1 MQNFAGLMEKK
12 LLPQELNFEQQL
24 FRYNK
29 LLKKNCK
36 SEKKGY
42 LVLEN
47 RDMPYYDYYEKYF
60 NLDYVRPDDNNNL
73 IIEEKQWKKQYDDKM
88 KPAKDYITNNQKEL
102 LEKMNNSLFQ
112 EMWNKYAAGNYSS
125 WEMDSM
131 SYYYHPHELI
141 NVNKGMYDIVEYNSL
156 PSSPIVEKTFS
167 KGGRNIPIYATQKI
181 CGTVIAK
188 DDSKSIVVILTP
200 ESGVVNV
207 KFTREYYARLNKQ
220 ISQRQPDGTK
230 KVIESPWTKKGTLVV
245 VNGFKRDNMFVGKA
259 YKRDNA
265 YQFYKIT
272 KVYNNGT
279 IDMINSRADEV

>member
-1 MQNFAGLMEKK
+1 
-12 LLPQELNFEQQL
+12 
-24 FRYNK
+24 
-29 LLKKNCK
+29 
-36 SEKKGY
+36 
-42 LVLEN
+42 
-47 RDMPYYDYYEKYF
+47 MPYYDYYEKYF

-167 KGGRNIPIYATQKI
+167 KGGRNIPI

-265 YQFYKIT
+265 HQFYKIT
-272 KVYNNGT
+272 KVYSNGT
-279 IDMINSRADEV
+279 IDMISSRADEV